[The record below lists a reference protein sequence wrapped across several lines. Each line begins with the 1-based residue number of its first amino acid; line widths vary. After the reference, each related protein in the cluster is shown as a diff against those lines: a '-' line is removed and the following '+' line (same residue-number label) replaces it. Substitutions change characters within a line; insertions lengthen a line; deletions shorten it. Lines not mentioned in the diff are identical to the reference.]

1 MNFYERNYYSQSL
14 ITQYYKLY
22 KYMLKFYEIIY
33 HFHYLIIIIRMLTQ
47 KNTISNEEIAH
58 KISVNEIESK

>member
-22 KYMLKFYEIIY
+22 KCMLKFYEIIY
-33 HFHYLIIIIRMLTQ
+33 HFHYLIIIIMLTQ

>member
-1 MNFYERNYYSQSL
+1 MNFYEKNYYSQSL

-33 HFHYLIIIIRMLTQ
+33 HFHYLIIIIMLTQ

-58 KISVNEIESK
+58 KISVNEIASK